1 MTVFWHKRFY
11 FPIAK
16 NKIFSL
22 QLRSYCKKEATFLF
36 SSQKSWRC
44 FFTCAMV
51 HWILK
56 KWSYPSSKKIFL
68 YNDQKSFFSY
78 FLNDNIFMHEL
89 ERLPLHE
96 SLFKSNAKF
105 ENKGLKND
113 YLFRNIKDAKMI
125 LNTIDILYP

>member
-56 KWSYPSSKKIFL
+56 KWSYPSSKKSFCTMTKNLSFLIFWMIT
-68 YNDQKSFFSY
+68 
-78 FLNDNIFMHEL
+78 FLCMNWKDFHCTNVY
-89 ERLPLHE
+89 
-96 SLFKSNAKF
+96 SNPTQNVKIK
-105 ENKGLKND
+105 NLKKNNR
-113 YLFRNIKDAKMI
+113 FHNIKDEKMLSDTIGI
-125 LNTIDILYP
+125 LGS